1 MNAAYKYNKVTMI
14 FNIDYISTMSSH
26 MNKRSYL
33 IFITVVWEVPKT
45 VIVFMQL
52 RKLRLREVS

>member
-1 MNAAYKYNKVTMI
+1 
-14 FNIDYISTMSSH
+14 

-33 IFITVVWEVPKT
+33 IFIIVLWKVQKT